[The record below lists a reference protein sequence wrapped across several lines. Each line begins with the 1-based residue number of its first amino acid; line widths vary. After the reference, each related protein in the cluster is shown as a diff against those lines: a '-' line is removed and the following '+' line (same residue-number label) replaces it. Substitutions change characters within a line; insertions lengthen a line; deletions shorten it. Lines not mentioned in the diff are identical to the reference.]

1 MGVPDL
7 HPLDWFVLV
16 TTLLF
21 IVLYGVY
28 KTRKMDSGVED
39 YIKGG
44 NDTKW
49 WKYGSSI

>member
-1 MGVPDL
+1 MGTPDL
-7 HPLDWFVLV
+7 HPLDWFVLG

-28 KTRKMDSGVED
+28 KTRKIDNGVED

-49 WKYGSSI
+49 WT